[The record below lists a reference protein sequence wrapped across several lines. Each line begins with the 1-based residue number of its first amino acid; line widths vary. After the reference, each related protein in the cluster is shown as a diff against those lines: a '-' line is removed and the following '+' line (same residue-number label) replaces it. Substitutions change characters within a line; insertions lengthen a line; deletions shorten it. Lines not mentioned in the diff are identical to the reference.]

1 MYQDIGGGSFYERIP
16 VFRGFP
22 QVMDETLY
30 RPLPQD
36 WVIGTTDVVGST
48 RAIQEHRYKAVNMAG
63 AAVIAAL
70 ANALRREFPFVFGG
84 DGASFAIPP
93 SQAETARAALAET
106 LRWARDE
113 LALELR
119 GAMVTVNRIRDQA
132 LDVRVAR
139 FAPSQ
144 DVSYAMFAGGG
155 LAWAEAAMKRGE
167 FAVPPAPPGAR
178 PDLSG
183 LSCRFEEMPSL
194 HGVVL
199 ALLVE
204 PANHPADDRFRHVVE
219 DLLVLAEQRAH
230 APVPPQGPSFGWPPK
245 GIDLE
250 AHASR
255 HPGIPIFIR
264 RIAAFIRTGLYYLI
278 FRLGLRVGKFVPTAY
293 LRQVVANSDFRKY
306 DGSLRMVIDCTP
318 ELADEIETRLSA
330 AAREGLVRFGL
341 HRQEAAMMT
350 CFSPFPAQPGHM
362 HFIDGAAGGYALA
375 ALALKSGAQGT
386 R

>member
-1 MYQDIGGGSFYERIP
+1 VYQDIGGGSFYERIP

-119 GAMVTVNRIRDQA
+119 GAMVPVNRIRDQA